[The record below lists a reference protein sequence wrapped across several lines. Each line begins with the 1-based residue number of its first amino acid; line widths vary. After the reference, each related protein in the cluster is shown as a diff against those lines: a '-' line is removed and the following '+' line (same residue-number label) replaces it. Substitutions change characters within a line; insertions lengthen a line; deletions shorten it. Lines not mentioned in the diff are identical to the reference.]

1 MKQKTKSAAAKRFK
15 VSSKGKVQHLPPNRS
30 HFNGGDTGDESRR
43 KRGNTSISATDRQ
56 RVQELLPY
64 AAR

>member
-15 VSSKGKVQHLPPNRS
+15 VTSKGKVKHLPPNRA
-30 HFNGGDTGDESRR
+30 HFNSRDTGDESRR
-43 KRGNTSISATDRQ
+43 KHGDASLSPSDRQ

-64 AAR
+64 L

>member
-15 VSSKGKVQHLPPNRS
+15 VSAKGKIKHLPPGRS
-30 HFNGGDTGDESRR
+30 HFNARDTGDDTRR
-43 KRGNTSISATDRQ
+43 KRGDASLSPSDRQ

-64 AAR
+64 L

>member
-15 VSSKGKVQHLPPNRS
+15 VSAKGKVQHLPPNRS
-30 HFNGGDTGDESRR
+30 HFNARDTGDESRR
-43 KRGNTSISATDRQ
+43 KRGNAGVSSADRQ

-64 AAR
+64 L